1 MRGYHGNDD
10 ATAEVLSA
18 DGWFSTGDIG
28 ELDDH
33 GYLRITDRK
42 KDLIKT
48 SGGKYVAPQ
57 KVEAAVKAAS
67 PYVSQVLV
75 HGEGRKYISALITLD
90 PEAIQGWAQE
100 NGQESGDLAALSR
113 SAAVRDLIDGHVGQ
127 ANRKLE
133 RWETIKRFEILPQE
147 FSIDSG
153 EVTPSMKI
161 RRKAVEQKYSAT
173 LNALYQ
179 D

>member
-1 MRGYHGNDD
+1 ML
-10 ATAEVLSA
+10 TE

-28 ELDDH
+28 EFDDH

-90 PEAIQGWAQE
+90 PDAINEWAQA
-100 NGQESGDLAALSR
+100 NGQESGDVGAL
-113 SAAVRDLIDGHVGQ
+113 AAVRRRQGPDRRPHRRRPTASWSAG
-127 ANRKLE
+127 R
-133 RWETIKRFEILPQE
+133 RSRSSRSCRSE
-147 FSIDSG
+147 FSIDAG
-153 EVTPSMKI
+153 EVTPSLKI
-161 RRKAVEQKYSAT
+161 RRKAVEKKYAST
-173 LNALYQ
+173 LNTLYE